1 MTSLRVKLE
10 CLVPHLPLDLSIL
23 SPLQQLRELHLE
35 YSPSEGHETETTYGL
50 DWLPN
55 LQRLKLRAG
64 GVEWMGLLEPL
75 AHISGLLD
83 LDMSCP
89 DAVIPFSYF
98 SSFVHLTR
106 LSVSDNRE
114 GLEGLGCTELRHI
127 SNLRELQELH
137 LVTDRWPQIREEE
150 MAAIGSFL
158 SSLSLLTSL
167 TLKHFSAEGIRLF
180 CPALLERVQTLGLQH
195 WHCSQYLHFAV
206 PMQQCLGE
214 LSAAKALRSL
224 DLSEM
229 KLEIG
234 SHLSMVS
241 SCQQLT
247 FLDVSHIDGQ
257 LESQHLHCLSELQFL
272 VELRLGSNRFL
283 DESVL
288 TILNPLGCLRS
299 LDVSDSRW
307 LKDTGLYHIAGLLGL
322 SKLNLSQS
330 RGITVRGVVEM
341 ISRNCGALISVT
353 VPGRVYNLSGLYDN
367 IEHKLR
373 GPVGAC
379 IIDTDY

>member
-1 MTSLRVKLE
+1 MEQTGCQICSG
-10 CLVPHLPLDLSIL
+10 S
-23 SPLQQLRELHLE
+23 
-35 YSPSEGHETETTYGL
+35 
-50 DWLPN
+50 
-55 LQRLKLRAG
+55 KLRAYG
-64 GVEWMGLLEPL
+64 FEWMGLLEPL

-83 LDMSCP
+83 LDMPCP

-98 SSFVHLTR
+98 STFVHLTR
-106 LSVSDNRE
+106 LSVSNKRQGQGSAE
-114 GLEGLGCTELRHI
+114 WRHI

-137 LVTDRWPQIREEE
+137 LVADAWPQLREEE
-150 MAAIGSFL
+150 MAASCSFL
-158 SSLSLLTSL
+158 SSLSLLTTS

-195 WHCSQYLHFAV
+195 WHCSQHRHFSV
-206 PMQQCLGE
+206 PMQQCLGQ
-214 LSAAKALRSL
+214 LSAATALRSL

-229 KLEIG
+229 TLEAG

-257 LESQHLHCLSELQFL
+257 LESQHLHFLSELQFL

-283 DESVL
+283 NESAVL
-288 TILNPLGCLRS
+288 TTLKPLGCLRS

-307 LKDTGLYHIAGLLGL
+307 LQGTGLYYIGGIQGL
-322 SKLNLSQS
+322 SKLNLSQC

-341 ISRNCGALISVT
+341 ISHNCGAMISVT
-353 VPGRVYNLSGLYDN
+353 LPGLLNNLRGLYDN
-367 IEHKLR
+367 IEQKLR
-373 GPVGAC
+373 GPVDAC
-379 IIDTDY
+379 ILDTDY